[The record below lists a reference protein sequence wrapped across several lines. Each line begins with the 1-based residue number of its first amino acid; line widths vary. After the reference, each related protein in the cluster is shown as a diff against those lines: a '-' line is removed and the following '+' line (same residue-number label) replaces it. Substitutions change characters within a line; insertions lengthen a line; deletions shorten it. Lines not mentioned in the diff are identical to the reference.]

1 MIFKC
6 GCWFLYYV
14 LFIAGMM
21 ISLSGA
27 DIDAG
32 ITPKSWRSVAGLLQ
46 QDERAPSLP
55 EIPEM
60 AGINFINHENM
71 DG

>member
-1 MIFKC
+1 
-6 GCWFLYYV
+6 
-14 LFIAGMM
+14 MM